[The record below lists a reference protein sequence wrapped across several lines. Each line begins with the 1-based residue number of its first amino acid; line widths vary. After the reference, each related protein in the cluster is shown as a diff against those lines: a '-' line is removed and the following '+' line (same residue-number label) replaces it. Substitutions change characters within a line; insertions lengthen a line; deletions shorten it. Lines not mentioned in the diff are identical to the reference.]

1 MDGKKRRKPWLRRWD
16 ESDESYARFLHY
28 RNLGPCRSLDAAYQA
43 ATNSDKPLQATG
55 TWGDDSRK
63 YKWVKRAAAWDIY
76 TLDRAGE
83 KIVLGYVALVE
94 SLLTKALAVAA
105 KTEPERWADAVAVA
119 KMLQGFVSSDSINEV
134 RRPRVHRRLD
144 GGRA

>member
-16 ESDESYARFLHY
+16 ESDESYARFLQY

-63 YKWVKRAAAWDIY
+63 YKWVTRSRAWDIY
-76 TLDRAGE
+76 TLDRSGE
-83 KIVLGYVALVE
+83 KVVLGYVTLVE
-94 SLLTKALAVAA
+94 GLLAKAIAA
-105 KTEPERWADAVAVA
+105 MMKHEPESWADAVAVA
-119 KMLQGFVSSDSINEV
+119 KMLQGYVSSDSIKEV
-134 RRPRVHRRLD
+134 GRPRVH
-144 GGRA
+144 G